1 MKAFQRCLDPEMV
14 HHCWIPTV
22 DLSSWE
28 NQRNWVCEV
37 ELRGCGLNSSLGYQT
52 WCHIVNFHVTLKMV
66 KNLPANARRHRR
78 PGFNPWVRKIP
89 WRRAWQPTPIFL
101 PEESHGQRSL
111 EDCSPWD
118 HRVKHNWS
126 DLTRKHNTG
135 KCGTHFF
142 LLEWWRI
149 FRNFFFR
156 FSRTFSM
163 STFL

>member
-111 EDCSPWD
+111 AGCSP
-118 HRVKHNWS
+118 RLGK
-126 DLTRKHNTG
+126 DLDMTERL
-135 KCGTHFF
+135 THTCFF
-142 LLEWWRI
+142 SYQGQRNMTTQPPESLLSNQEI
-149 FRNFFFR
+149 LTSFYI
-156 FSRTFSM
+156 
-163 STFL
+163 